1 MSPAPTTALPLV
13 LAAGLLPAC
22 ASTDRVPGRL
32 LTLLDDVRADG
43 AVEIELD
50 RDGTYRD
57 LEAEIAVER
66 VPAPVVSAL
75 VAAFPGARITGA
87 EREWQD
93 GAWTFELAFR
103 VGGRAIQAVIGEDG
117 RLLETEEPI
126 SLVDAPASVIAASMV
141 LLPAS
146 TLASVDR
153 VEGPDG
159 IRYHVKRV
167 RDGARYKVVLRAD
180 GTVLRAV
187 REIPAEI
194 EIPLLAD

>member
-1 MSPAPTTALPLV
+1 M
-13 LAAGLLPAC
+13 
-22 ASTDRVPGRL
+22 
-32 LTLLDDVRADG
+32 
-43 AVEIELD
+43 
-50 RDGTYRD
+50 
-57 LEAEIAVER
+57 
-66 VPAPVVSAL
+66 
-75 VAAFPGARITGA
+75 
-87 EREWQD
+87 
-93 GAWTFELAFR
+93 
-103 VGGRAIQAVIGEDG
+103 GGRAIQAVIGEDG

>member
-1 MSPAPTTALPLV
+1 MNPAPIIALPLG
-13 LAAGLLPAC
+13 LAAVLISAC

-32 LTLLDDVRADG
+32 LTLLDDVRAGG

-126 SLVDAPASVIAASMV
+126 PLVEAPASVVAASMV

-159 IRYHVKRV
+159 VRYHLKRV